1 MATNLHYEQIA
12 SSRTAWRSDQQF
24 FVTMNIVCSVLV
36 VFGFAQFALRGF
48 VDPMRA
54 PWWVHVHGLAML
66 AWLGL
71 NVVQAQ
77 LAHGGSIAQHRR
89 LGKIGFA
96 LAMGIALLGAFTG
109 IMAVVRGTMPPFF
122 TPGYFLALTNVG
134 MAIFAGLIVAA
145 VRMRRDTEWHRRL
158 MLVALI
164 FILEPALGRIL
175 PMPLLQPFAQWW
187 ELAFQLLFL
196 GFAMGHDL
204 KHRGAIHPAFKLGAV
219 ILIGFHVVI
228 FGLSHLPPWIALAES
243 LRA

>member
-1 MATNLHYEQIA
+1 MSHTVSH
-12 SSRTAWRSDQQF
+12 F
-24 FVTMNIVCSVLV
+24 
-36 VFGFAQFALRGF
+36 
-48 VDPMRA
+48 
-54 PWWVHVHGLAML
+54 
-66 AWLGL
+66 
-71 NVVQAQ
+71 
-77 LAHGGSIAQHRR
+77 HRR

-109 IMAVVRGTMPPFF
+109 IMAVARGTMPPFF
-122 TPGYFLALTNVG
+122 APGYFLALTNVG
-134 MAIFAGLIVAA
+134 MAVFAGLIVAA

-228 FGLSHLPPWIALAES
+228 FGLSHLPPWIALAAPDPDKVGDPGYWPKIISVRVMMLAPSTVMPTAE
-243 LRA
+243 

>member
-1 MATNLHYEQIA
+1 MATNLNFENVA
-12 SSRTAWRSDQQF
+12 PPRAAWRSDQQF

-71 NVVQAQ
+71 NVFQAQ
-77 LAHGGSIAQHRR
+77 LAHGGSIAQ
-89 LGKIGFA
+89 
-96 LAMGIALLGAFTG
+96 
-109 IMAVVRGTMPPFF
+109 
-122 TPGYFLALTNVG
+122 
-134 MAIFAGLIVAA
+134 
-145 VRMRRDTEWHRRL
+145 HRRL

-175 PMPLLQPFAQWW
+175 PMPLLQPYAQWW

-196 GFAMGHDL
+196 AIAMGHDQR
-204 KHRGAIHPAFKLGAV
+204 HRGAIHPAFWLGAV
-219 ILIGFHVVI
+219 VLIGFHGLV
-228 FGLSHLPPWIALAES
+228 FGLSHLPPWVAMAES
-243 LRA
+243 LRT